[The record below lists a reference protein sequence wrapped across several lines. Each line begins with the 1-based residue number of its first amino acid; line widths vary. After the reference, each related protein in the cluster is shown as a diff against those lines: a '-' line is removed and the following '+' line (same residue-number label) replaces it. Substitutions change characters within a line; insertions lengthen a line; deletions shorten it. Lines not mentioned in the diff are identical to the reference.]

1 MTRPKAVVF
10 DIGNVLI
17 EWQPER
23 FFDRIMPTEDRERM
37 FETVDLHAMND
48 QIDRGGEFQ
57 AIVYQTADETPEFQ
71 GQIRLWH
78 DNWLDL
84 ASPAI
89 ERSVSLHRALQAC
102 GIETYILSNI
112 GRETYL
118 MAEGRYPFLAEF
130 DRHYVSAH
138 MATIKP
144 EAQIYELVER
154 IAALPRISFCSRM
167 IGSTILMPHVR
178 AAGRCII
185 SPAQKAG
192 PRHWSH
198 MNCSPQ
204 RPLVWRKHDI
214 PKHHS

>member
-23 FFDRIMPTEDRERM
+23 FFDRIMSTEDRDRM
-37 FETVDLHAMND
+37 FATVDLHAMND

-144 EAQIYELVER
+144 EAQIYELVEKDCGLAPDQLLFTDDR
-154 IAALPRISFCSRM
+154 LDNIDAARSRGWQVHHFT
-167 IGSTILMPHVR
+167 GSKGWAEALVAHELLTPE
-178 AAGRCII
+178 AAG
-185 SPAQKAG
+185 
-192 PRHWSH
+192 
-198 MNCSPQ
+198 
-204 RPLVWRKHDI
+204 LEET
-214 PKHHS
+214 